1 LELDAKKIV
10 IMISIGIGLTPNVM
24 SPYINIFFWM
34 IAVILSTKGDI
45 WFYDF
50 FKRRKGTK

>member
-1 LELDAKKIV
+1 
-10 IMISIGIGLTPNVM
+10 MISIGIALTPNAM